1 MGPIERASGPPP
13 LTTVGDGD
21 GHFRVGLTERLSVW
35 ATGQLDGSTA
45 KGRRQRERHLLS
57 SDIAHTLDSHAS
69 RLLGSVASV
78 EITTKRPL
86 SAKSLGW
93 EWGMSS
99 AKSKPVPRNSRRQT
113 VKGQSARD
121 FFTFDKGALWTHPA
135 H

>member
-1 MGPIERASGPPP
+1 MGGWDRLSERASGPPP
-13 LTTVGDGD
+13 STTVGDGD

-45 KGRRQRERHLLS
+45 KGRRQRERERHLLS

-99 AKSKPVPRNSRRQT
+99 AKSKPVPRKCSRQT
-113 VKGQSARD
+113 VQGQTARG
-121 FFTFDKGALWTHPA
+121 FFHF
-135 H
+135 

>member
-1 MGPIERASGPPP
+1 MSERASGPPP

-21 GHFRVGLTERLSVW
+21 GHFRVGLTERLS
-35 ATGQLDGSTA
+35 GQQGSWMDRLP
-45 KGRRQRERHLLS
+45 KEGDRERHLLS
-57 SDIAHTLDSHAS
+57 SDIAHTPDSHAS

-86 SAKSLGW
+86 SVKALGW

-99 AKSKPVPRNSRRQT
+99 AKSKPVPRKCKRQT
-113 VKGQSARD
+113 VQGQTARD